1 MCVCVCWFVSGE
13 VGEGGRD
20 DESVWGQGELQEWG
34 KKLGKLVKLRITKL
48 NSTFLM
54 GTKIT
59 NNK

>member
-1 MCVCVCWFVSGE
+1 MCVCVLVC
-13 VGEGGRD
+13 VGEG

-34 KKLGKLVKLRITKL
+34 KKLCKLVKFRITKS
-48 NSTFLM
+48 NATFLM